1 MLVSTV
7 FAAAPVLFT
16 VLILT
21 VALLAVRAVT
31 GEQGVNLSRRLGRVL
46 DGTIL
51 AALVLCGLLV
61 VVRFE
66 SLA

>member
-1 MLVSTV
+1 MLASTV

-21 VALLAVRAVT
+21 VALLAVRVVT
-31 GEQGVNLSRRLGRVL
+31 RELGVDHSRRLRRVL

-51 AALVLCGLLV
+51 VALVLFGLLV

-66 SLA
+66 ALA